1 MRRTIPLVLIT
12 ATIALAGC
20 QSHEAKVADLQKE
33 YDRLGAQF
41 QKDCSA
47 ELLNMP
53 PALSPKCK
61 DEKKKLSD
69 TWNQLQ
75 AQRAQSNR

>member
-1 MRRTIPLVLIT
+1 MRRTIPLLLLT
-12 ATIALAGC
+12 AALTLAGC
-20 QSHEAKVADLQKE
+20 QSHEDKVADLQKE
-33 YDRLGAQF
+33 YERLGAQF

-47 ELLNMP
+47 ELLTLP

-69 TWNQLQ
+69 TWDQLQ
-75 AQRAQSNR
+75 AERAKQ

>member
-1 MRRTIPLVLIT
+1 MRRALPLILISFT
-12 ATIALAGC
+12 LAIAGC
-20 QSHEAKVADLQKE
+20 QNHEAKVADLQKE

-69 TWNQLQ
+69 TWDQLQ
-75 AQRAQSNR
+75 AQRAKQ

>member
-1 MRRTIPLVLIT
+1 MRYIIPLVLLT
-12 ATIALAGC
+12 TTLALAGC
-20 QSHEAKVADLQKE
+20 QNHEAKVADLQKE

-69 TWNQLQ
+69 TWDQLQ
-75 AQRAQSNR
+75 AQHAKQ